1 MAAVLNLCFG
11 AAIGLA
17 TATPLLADNTLSEAL
32 GGPILECS
40 GTIVWA
46 AEDEGGKTRDVPMR
60 FAVVD
65 DAGANEIALYTDQ
78 ESFLP
83 DDVWLCSDGF
93 CTSLRILPSSVTT
106 NVLRLSKA
114 TDAGD
119 GKAAYTLSAVFSVI
133 SAEDDGLISAAASG
147 KGLFVCEKPLPDGV
161 VAPG

>member
-1 MAAVLNLCFG
+1 MSAVPKLGFG

-17 TATPLLADNTLSEAL
+17 AATPSLADNSRSEAL

-46 AEDEGGKTRDVPMR
+46 AEDEGGATRDVPMQ

-65 DAGANEIALYTDQ
+65 NAGANEIALYTDQ

-83 DDVWLCSDGF
+83 DDVWPCSDEY
-93 CTSLRILPSSVTT
+93 CTALRTMPSGVTT

-114 TDAGD
+114 PDAGD
-119 GKAAYTLSAVFSVI
+119 GKAAYTLSAIFSVI
-133 SAEDDGLISAAASG
+133 SARDDGLTSAAASG
-147 KGLFVCEKPLPDGV
+147 KGPFSCEKPLPNGV